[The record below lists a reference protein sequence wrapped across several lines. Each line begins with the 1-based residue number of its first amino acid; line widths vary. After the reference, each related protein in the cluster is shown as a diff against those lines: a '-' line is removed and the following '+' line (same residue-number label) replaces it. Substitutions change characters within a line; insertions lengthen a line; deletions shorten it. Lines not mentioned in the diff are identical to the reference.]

1 MKHLRLT
8 SLGLALVGLV
18 GLFTTTTVFANSW
31 YEIELIAFSRTT
43 DKSLKEQF
51 EAPTEELKTSNAM
64 DLMRPYVQPA
74 IADLIKTIPAC
85 APAQADPTLP
95 APPAATPVSDAVQQQ
110 VQQLL
115 TEHQQNKQPVAVVVE
130 DSLDVQLEPELPFTS
145 LFQLNFQN
153 CLMEQWD
160 LDGQLISRPL
170 SAEELALQL
179 PAPAQIPATFTGD
192 GLSKNSA
199 YLVGPN
205 DLNLKNLAY
214 QLQREAGK
222 QLLLHTAWRQ
232 PLISGRNSRTHW
244 YAGLYL
250 DESTLQ
256 SETDTTLQI
265 DLMQQVQQQ
274 LDAVQQGQ
282 SSLQQWFSPWQ
293 FDSLV
298 QLRLGRF
305 IQFDGTFYLR
315 QTEDPDQPAQLA
327 IKQSNRL
334 TLGQIHYLDHPRLG
348 VIIQVKRYTP
358 PDTTLARTP

>member
-8 SLGLALVGLV
+8 SLGLALVGL
-18 GLFTTTTVFANSW
+18 FASTTALANSW
-31 YEIELIAFSRTT
+31 YEIELIAFSRST
-43 DKSLKEQF
+43 DNSLKEQF
-51 EAPTEELKTSNAM
+51 EAPVAALKTSNAM
-64 DLMRPYVQPA
+64 DLMRPLVQPA
-74 IADLIKTIPAC
+74 VADLIKAIPAC
-85 APAQADPTLP
+85 TPPSQAETTLSAPAPAQ
-95 APPAATPVSDAVQQQ
+95 PVSATVQQQ

-115 TEHQQNKQPVAVVVE
+115 TEHQQNKQPEPVVAE
-130 DSLDVQLEPELPFTS
+130 DSLDVQLEPEPVVAS

-153 CLMEQWD
+153 CQMEQWD

-179 PAPAQIPATFTGD
+179 AAPAQIPVTFTGD
-192 GLSKNSA
+192 GIAKNTA

-205 DLNLKNLAY
+205 DLQLKNLAY

-232 PLISGRNSRTHW
+232 PLVSGRNSRSHW
-244 YAGLYL
+244 YAGSYHA
-250 DESTLQ
+250 DEN
-256 SETDTTLQI
+256 TDAGQTV

-274 LDAVQQGQ
+274 LAAVQQGQ
-282 SSLQQWFSPWQ
+282 SSLQLWFSPWQ

-315 QTEDPDQPAQLA
+315 QSEDTKQPAQLA
-327 IKQSNRL
+327 IKQSARL

-348 VIIQVKRYTP
+348 VIIQVKRFTP
-358 PDTTLARTP
+358 PESAVATTL